1 LGATVRIGS
10 FWSFIKR
17 TGKHEYRAD
26 FSIELKLLIMA
37 QLVQIVELLLSQ
49 SAKLNRKII
58 FKKYEFGFVL
68 NSTYYIVDNSG
79 FFSIASKTC
88 TDLMKIKTPIDK
100 ISLRF
105 GALLQKKFF
114 LEDPG
119 SRFFNTRANEIR
131 LEKKPYQGGVGYP
144 VDWWGL
150 NYKNLPLLEF
160 FTQIKQKFS
169 VSKEVYLIREK
180 LINKYNI
187 EFDKVIAVHIRGTD
201 KEKEIS
207 LNPVSVFIDAIN
219 KQVIKF
225 PNHKILLQTDDI
237 KVQDYL
243 NVYFKEKIF
252 YFSEIEPSKSKIG
265 SHNLSKKDP
274 ILFTQTY
281 LATVLILSES
291 EILITH
297 TGNGALWEFI
307 IRNKFNLSN
316 ENSIYQL

>member
-1 LGATVRIGS
+1 
-10 FWSFIKR
+10 
-17 TGKHEYRAD
+17 
-26 FSIELKLLIMA
+26 MN
-37 QLVQIVELLLSQ
+37 QLVLIVELLLSQ
-49 SAKLNRKII
+49 LAKFNQKII
-58 FKKYEFGFVL
+58 FKKHEFGFVL
-68 NSTYYIVDNSG
+68 NSTYYLVDNSG

-88 TDLMKIKTPIDK
+88 TDLMKIKTPVDNIN
-100 ISLRF
+100 LRF
-105 GALLQKKFF
+105 GALLQKKYF

-119 SRFFNTRANEIR
+119 PRFFNTRTSDIR
-131 LEKKPYQGGVGYP
+131 LEKKPYYGDGYP
-144 VDWWGL
+144 VDWWSL
-150 NYKNLPLLEF
+150 NYKNLPLPEF
-160 FTQIKQKFS
+160 FLLIKQKFY
-169 VSKEVYLIREK
+169 VSEEVYLIREK

-207 LNPVSVFIDAIN
+207 LNPVSVFIEEIN
-219 KQVIKF
+219 KQVINF

-243 NVYFKEKIF
+243 NVYYKEKIF

-281 LATVLILSES
+281 LAAVLILSES

>member
-1 LGATVRIGS
+1 MRIGS
-10 FWSFIKR
+10 FWSFINRK
-17 TGKHEYRAD
+17 GKHEYRAD
-26 FSIELKLLIMA
+26 ISIELKLLIMT
-37 QLVQIVELLLSQ
+37 QIVQIVEFSISQ
-49 SAKLNRKII
+49 LVKLNRKII

-68 NSTYYIVDNSG
+68 NSTYYLVDNAG

-88 TDLMKIKTPIDK
+88 TDLMKIKTPVNK

-114 LEDPG
+114 FGDPG
-119 SRFFNTRANEIR
+119 PRFFNTRTNEIR
-131 LEKKPYQGGVGYP
+131 LDGKQYYGGVGYP
-144 VDWWGL
+144 VDWWSL

-160 FTQIKQKFS
+160 FKLVKDKFS
-169 VSKEVYLIREK
+169 ASNEVHSIREK
-180 LINKYNI
+180 LINKYDI

-207 LNPVSVFIDAIN
+207 LNPIAVFINEIN

-237 KVQDYL
+237 KIQDYL
-243 NVYFKEKIF
+243 NMYFKEKIF
-252 YFSEIEPSKSKIG
+252 YFTEIEPSKSKIG

-281 LATVLILSES
+281 LAAVLILSES
-291 EILITH
+291 AVLVTH

-307 IRNKFNLSN
+307 IRNKFNLPK
-316 ENSIYQL
+316 ENSTFQL

>member
-1 LGATVRIGS
+1 
-10 FWSFIKR
+10 
-17 TGKHEYRAD
+17 
-26 FSIELKLLIMA
+26 MN
-37 QLVQIVELLLSQ
+37 QLVLVVELLLSQ
-49 SAKLNRKII
+49 LAKFNQKII

-68 NSTYYIVDNSG
+68 NSTYYLVDNSG

-88 TDLMKIKTPIDK
+88 TDLMKIKTPVDN

-105 GALLQKKFF
+105 GALLQKKYF

-119 SRFFNTRANEIR
+119 LRFFNTRTNDIR
-131 LEKKPYQGGVGYP
+131 LEKKPYYDFGSP
-144 VDWWGL
+144 VDWWSL
-150 NYKNLPLLEF
+150 DYKNLPLPEF
-160 FTQIKQKFS
+160 FLLIKQKFS
-169 VSKEVYLIREK
+169 VSEEIDLIREK

-187 EFDKVIAVHIRGTD
+187 EFDKIIAVHIRGTD

-207 LNPVSVFIDAIN
+207 LKPVSYFIEEIN
-219 KQVIKF
+219 KQVINF

-243 NVYFKEKIF
+243 NLYYKEKIF

-291 EILITH
+291 KILITH

-307 IRNKFNLSN
+307 IRNKFNLSI

>member
-1 LGATVRIGS
+1 MNR
-10 FWSFIKR
+10 
-17 TGKHEYRAD
+17 
-26 FSIELKLLIMA
+26 
-37 QLVQIVELLLSQ
+37 LVLIVELLLSQ
-49 SAKLNRKII
+49 LAKFNQKII

-68 NSTYYIVDNSG
+68 NSTYYLVDNSG

-88 TDLMKIKTPIDK
+88 TDLMKIKTPIDN

-105 GALLQKKFF
+105 GALLQKRSF

-119 SRFFNTRANEIR
+119 PRFFNSRAIDIR
-131 LEKKPYQGGVGYP
+131 LERNPSYSGEYP
-144 VDWWGL
+144 VDWWSL
-150 NYKNLPLLEF
+150 NYRNLPLLEF
-160 FTQIKQKFS
+160 FEIIKQKFS
-169 VSKEVYLIREK
+169 VSEEVYLIREK
-180 LINKYNI
+180 LIKKYNI
-187 EFDKVIAVHIRGTD
+187 EFNKVIAVHIRGTD

-207 LNPVSVFIDAIN
+207 LNPVSVFIDEIN
-219 KQVIKF
+219 KQIVKF

-237 KVQDYL
+237 KVQNYL
-243 NVYFKEKIF
+243 NVYYKEKIF

-316 ENSIYQL
+316 KNSIYQL

>member
-1 LGATVRIGS
+1 
-10 FWSFIKR
+10 
-17 TGKHEYRAD
+17 
-26 FSIELKLLIMA
+26 MA
-37 QLVQIVELLLSQ
+37 QLVQIVELLISQ
-49 SAKLNRKII
+49 SVKFNQKII

-68 NSTYYIVDNSG
+68 NSTYYLVDNSG

-105 GALLQKKFF
+105 GALLQKKSF

-119 SRFFNTRANEIR
+119 PRFFNTRTNDIR
-131 LEKKPYQGGVGYP
+131 LGKKPYYSGGYP
-144 VDWWGL
+144 VDWWSL
-150 NYKNLPLLEF
+150 NYKNLPLFEF
-160 FTQIKQKFS
+160 FVLIKQKFS
-169 VSKEVYLIREK
+169 VSEEVYSIREK

-187 EFDKVIAVHIRGTD
+187 EFDKVIGVHIRGTD

-207 LNPVSVFIDAIN
+207 LNPLSVFINEIN
-219 KQVIKF
+219 KQVRKF

-243 NVYFKEKIF
+243 NMYFKEKIL

-265 SHNLSKKDP
+265 AHNISRKDP

-291 EILITH
+291 KILITH

-316 ENSIYQL
+316 ENLIFQL